1 MTIQE
6 FVCLAVRTVPV
17 LNLVAV
23 SQLKKN
29 TVSASISNDITAI
42 NDEITAAYFLI
53 FFGFYSCM
61 VYFILYQLILNPP
74 PPSLDFQ
81 GLLYHSH
88 FCILVIIWVCCMYY
102 WIIFYNLGLIVSLI
116 VLQALKI

>member
-29 TVSASISNDITAI
+29 TVSAIISNDITAI
-42 NDEITAAYFLI
+42 NDEITTAYFLI

-74 PPSLDFQ
+74 LP
-81 GLLYHSH
+81 
-88 FCILVIIWVCCMYY
+88 
-102 WIIFYNLGLIVSLI
+102 
-116 VLQALKI
+116 QA